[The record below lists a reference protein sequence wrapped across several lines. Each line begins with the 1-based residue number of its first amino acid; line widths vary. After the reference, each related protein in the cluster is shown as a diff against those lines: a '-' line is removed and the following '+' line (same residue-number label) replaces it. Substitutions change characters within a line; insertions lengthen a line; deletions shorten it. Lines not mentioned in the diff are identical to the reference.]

1 MRKNVLRIK
10 KCIENGGS
18 SERVGS
24 ASGEVSGW
32 MPCNGTSPLKTPEK
46 RVPGRWKGKHGRP
59 CIPGLPGAG
68 CTCGKG
74 PEREARTSRHVR
86 VRKLPVGGLLVLN
99 FNYTSKHW

>member
-1 MRKNVLRIK
+1 MVGVVREWGRLQERR
-10 KCIENGGS
+10 
-18 SERVGS
+18 RVG
-24 ASGEVSGW
+24 APQW
-32 MPCNGTSPLKTPEK
+32 NQPLEDPREACPRQMERQAWRALHT
-46 RVPGRWKGKHGRP
+46 RP
-59 CIPGLPGAG
+59 ARCR